1 MDSPRAALEQF
12 LFEVFHRVLRTE
24 ERMLSQAQS
33 DLSLREVHLIAEV
46 CQAVDSGRD
55 NRATAIAAAQHIT
68 AGTLTSA
75 VSLLERK
82 GYLERRRDSRDRRIV
97 RILPTERGRA
107 ANERHARFHRE
118 LMEQILSGL
127 PGDEAA
133 AFVQGLKRISA
144 FFSRRD
150 PALS

>member
-12 LFEVFHRVLRTE
+12 LFEVFHKVLRTE

-82 GYLERRRDSRDRRIV
+82 G
-97 RILPTERGRA
+97 
-107 ANERHARFHRE
+107 
-118 LMEQILSGL
+118 
-127 PGDEAA
+127 
-133 AFVQGLKRISA
+133 
-144 FFSRRD
+144 
-150 PALS
+150 